1 MGDFQVTVYNIKII
15 GHIIAI
21 TVFVIGNAFVHQS
34 FNNVNGV
41 LIFFDMPLA
50 KIVVFDLGLLLL
62 GISFFIEFF
71 QSFRPLEYKKE
82 VD

>member
-1 MGDFQVTVYNIKII
+1 MIKII

-21 TVFVIGNAFVHQS
+21 TAFLLGNAFVHQS
-34 FNNVNGV
+34 FNGPEI
-41 LIFFDMPLA
+41 LIFFDLPL
-50 KIVVFDLGLLLL
+50 KRIVVFDIGLLFM

-71 QSFRPLEYKKE
+71 QSFKPLEYKKE